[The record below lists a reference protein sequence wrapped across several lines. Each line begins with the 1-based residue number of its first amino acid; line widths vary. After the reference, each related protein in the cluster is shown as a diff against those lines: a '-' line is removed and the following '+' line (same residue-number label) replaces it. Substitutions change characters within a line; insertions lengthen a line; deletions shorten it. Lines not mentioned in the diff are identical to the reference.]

1 MTVLKSKRTRRK
13 SISSTYFTTTAI
25 LLIASIMVMGMI
37 QMYLVMEYFTGERQE
52 ALRDVVDLASAQVQ
66 RIPELRQL
74 AQQNP
79 EIAQAVQQNVS
90 LISRTSSTQV
100 LLLDGKG
107 QLILCSSDTQC
118 VQGPQQLQ
126 QEFLLQMQSEEGLFE
141 LGNLNGMLD
150 SKYYTAGRAIF
161 DENQQP
167 VAYVLACASASA
179 LVVFLGDMFSSFILS
194 AGLMMLIS
202 SVLSILFTNRLT
214 GPLRRISEAARK
226 FGSGDF
232 SIRVPVA
239 GDDEVAQLAVTFNTM
254 ARNLEDIDR
263 SRSNFMGNIAHEL
276 RTPMTSIK
284 GFIDGMLDGTIPP
297 EMQHHYLTLVSQE
310 VGRLARLTQNMLD
323 VTKLEAGEYQVNAR
337 SYDVWETVTG
347 VVFGAEQRVD
357 EAGVEIQGLAPTR
370 TLVYADPDLVFQIV
384 YNLFDNALKFTQR
397 GGIITLGVQK
407 KDGQVTVSV
416 RNTGAGIAPDV
427 LPFVFERFYKEDK
440 SRGLNTR
447 GSGLGLHICKVL
459 VGLSGGRI
467 WADSEEGSWCQFS
480 FTLPCEDPQAKKR
493 SALGGNGKKV

>member
-1 MTVLKSKRTRRK
+1 MKSKRTRRK
-13 SISSTYFTTTAI
+13 SISSTYFTTTAV
-25 LLIASIMVMGMI
+25 LLITSIMVMGMI
-37 QMYLVMEYFTGERQE
+37 QMYLVMEYFTSERRD
-52 ALRDVVDLASAQVQ
+52 ALSDVVDLAAAQVQ
-66 RIPELRQL
+66 RIPELREL
-74 AQQNP
+74 ARENP
-79 EIAQAVQQNVS
+79 ELAEVVQQNVS

-100 LLLDGKG
+100 LLLDTEGR
-107 QLILCSSDTQC
+107 LILCSAGSECTHNDL
-118 VQGPQQLQ
+118 QLGR
-126 QEFLLQMQSEEGLFE
+126 ELLKQMETEDGLFE
-141 LGNLNGMLD
+141 LGDLDGAFD

-161 DENQQP
+161 NDKHQT
-167 VAYVLACASASA
+167 VAYVLACASANA

-194 AGLMMLIS
+194 AGLMMLVS

-226 FGSGDF
+226 FGGGDF
-232 SIRVPVA
+232 SERVPVA
-239 GDDEVAQLAVTFNTM
+239 GDDEVAQLAVTFNNM
-254 ARNLEDIDR
+254 ARNLEDIDH

-357 EAGVEIQGLAPTR
+357 EAGVEIQGLAPTK
-370 TLVYADPDLVFQIV
+370 TMVFADPDLVFQVV
-384 YNLFDNALKFTQR
+384 YNLFDNALKFTER
-397 GGIITLGVQK
+397 GGVITLGVQK

-416 RNTGAGIAPDV
+416 RNTGAGISPDV

-459 VGLSGGRI
+459 VGLSGGQI
-467 WADSEEGSWCQFS
+467 WADSEEGQWCQFS
-480 FTLPCEDPQAKKR
+480 FTLPCEDPGTKKR
-493 SALGGNGKKV
+493 GALSGGSKKV